1 MNLNENWGYSVYCDD
16 KCLENYIDSELK
28 KSEYSGAKVIELL
41 DSITKRR
48 QKNIYT
54 ETVQSLDDLKKK
66 IYDFLAVNPK
76 YFIMDTSYKTKFGL
90 KEQKLTPSLSYKIQ
104 LDSKKSLSNVPD
116 LKKQAS
122 QPKLHAKN
130 SDNNSA
136 QSTTSSKQTPTSKP
150 MLPRTLT
157 TPLPQATTAAAP
169 ISIAGLTPDR
179 ANFKRQIIV
188 ILTDRLNNMADKT
201 GLEDTLDI
209 NKLAGDIEAA
219 NYMYFRDAKLK
230 YKTRMIAIIM
240 NLKSVTNNTFFVNVL
255 TGKLTPEQLPKIS
268 REQMAD
274 EKMNNERMKQRM
286 DVWTK

>member
-1 MNLNENWGYSVYCDD
+1 ME
-16 KCLENYIDSELK
+16 EYIDSELK

-66 IYDFLAVNPK
+66 IFDFLAVNPK

-104 LDSKKSLSNVPD
+104 LDKKSLSNVPD

-122 QPKLHAKN
+122 QPKLLAKN

-136 QSTTSSKQTPTSKP
+136 QSTASSKQTPTSKP
-150 MLPRTLT
+150 MLPRTLA
-157 TPLPQATTAAAP
+157 TPLPQTTAAAA
-169 ISIAGLTPDR
+169 AGLTPDR

-201 GLEDTLDI
+201 GVEDSLDI

-219 NYMYFRDAKLK
+219 NYMYFKDAKLK

-240 NLKSVTNNTFFVNVL
+240 NLKSVTNNTFFMNVL

-286 DVWTK
+286 DVWTI